1 MPEMLLQN
9 LWKNHYKVRMQRQ
22 NELLQNLERK
32 YAEGIQT
39 QQWWVKTY

>member
-9 LWKNHYKVRMQRQ
+9 LWKNRYKVHIQEQ
-22 NELLQNLERK
+22 NKPLQNLERK

-39 QQWWVKTY
+39 QQWWAKTY